1 MVNSLVQQLEKE
13 RIKYEIICMDDAST
27 KTFETHTQI
36 EKMQGVSYL
45 TLKENIGR
53 SRIRNKLSSQ
63 AKYDWLLF
71 LDADTLPV
79 HANYIS
85 NYIDTIKP
93 SPKEQVFS
101 GGLAYRLDD
110 LTPTSHLRF
119 KYGQARES
127 LSVEKRSKEPFT
139 TLLMSNT
146 LLKKDVFSK
155 VQFNDKITLYGH
167 EDAVFSYE
175 LFEASIKVKHIDNP
189 VYHTG
194 LESNEVFIKKTRTA
208 VKNLWYLY
216 LQGLMHPEIN
226 RLLKFYTKA
235 KQFFLVTF
243 FSKLYAK
250 FHSSFEKKLSNKNP
264 SLLLFDLYRFSYLC
278 HLSKTKK

>member
-1 MVNSLVQQLEKE
+1 VNSLVQQLEKVSTN
-13 RIKYEIICMDDAST
+13 YEIICLDDAST
-27 KTFETHTQI
+27 QTFKTHAQI
-36 EKMQGVSYL
+36 EQMDGVSYL
-45 TLKENIGR
+45 KLKENIGR
-53 SRIRNKLSSQ
+53 SRIRNKLSSK

-79 HANYIS
+79 HANYIP
-85 NYIDTIKP
+85 NYIDTIKD

-101 GGLAYRLDD
+101 GGLAYRLED

-127 LSVEKRSKEPFT
+127 LSVEKRRKEPFM

-175 LFEASIKVKHIDNP
+175 LFEASIKIKHIDNP

-194 LESNEVFIKKTRTA
+194 LESNEAFIKKTRTA

-216 LQGLMHPEIN
+216 LQGLMHPEVN

-235 KQFFLVTF
+235 KQYFLVAF
-243 FSKLYAK
+243 FSKLYLK
-250 FHSSFEKKLSNKNP
+250 FQDYFEQKLSKKNP
-264 SLLLFDLYRFSYLC
+264 SLALFDLYRFSYLC
-278 HLSKTKK
+278 HLSKTEK